1 MCSSSDV
8 YIEPKN
14 LSEVGRK
21 TVVMRTSFCISL
33 DINALILGSQV
44 AANMIRFESIASPSC
59 LQLLHESLAH
69 SFLQMNIKNLSHQ
82 VIKLSSSNL
91 NSCLTKVI
99 QVLSNTSSSELFIT
113 ASSMKNIKTFL
124 VYSI

>member
-14 LSEVGRK
+14 LSEDVGRK

-44 AANMIRFESIASPSC
+44 AANIIRLHCIASIPSC

-82 VIKLSSSNL
+82 VKL
-91 NSCLTKVI
+91 NSCSSNKSNT
-99 QVLSNTSSSELFIT
+99 SNTSSSELFIS